1 MTKKHP
7 PQQPPKQPAPGPKP
21 AGPSPARDQPAYK
34 PLAWSFPFSPA
45 GKEDVAD
52 PMTYMKALASA
63 EDGFYPLGA
72 SGNWHGGIHFDQKTG
87 KVLKQE
93 EGVRAIAKGEVV
105 AYRLDSKYPEL
116 AYQDKRFA
124 LYSTGFVLVRHTL
137 QLPPVPKK
145 PDPAPSKEAPAPQ
158 GPDAAGPAAAPP
170 APASPSPDETLTFF
184 SLYMHTL
191 DWASYKAALD
201 LAAAAKP
208 DPKILPLKSM
218 QYWEADRH
226 FRVGDKDK
234 QEAPKSK
241 PSDRDASDDPDL
253 SPEEV
258 PPASEPIA
266 GIRVR
271 IAPNGKIL
279 GLLPKGSELTVDE
292 ADNGGTPGWAKIG
305 KIKSGQ
311 PVGPIVGQPPSDHLP
326 WGYVYVKELESV
338 SQSGPVDTVVVL
350 KKPHPVEAGE
360 VIAHVGQYQ
369 RYREAKLT
377 PPQPNRPMLHLE
389 VFAGP
394 DLPKF
399 IKKSQARA
407 KDLPDN
413 DKVFL
418 EVLAGAKLVTEI
430 PRPDY
435 TLEKT
440 GLKLAA
446 VSDPKSHW
454 VKVQPKTVTMPAAQP
469 TPPDATGKGK
479 SKPKPTKK
487 PTPIETSTGDPF
499 WVDSG
504 LVNQMTTG
512 PVQGWKEFP
521 LKVSR
526 ANGPGTDF
534 RDVFRLTDLDKFGV
548 QSFAREEK
556 DASGKAKRWWK
567 VTVGTK
573 EGGTRQGWVREK
585 DHPQVNLCS
594 PWDWPGFDLADNS
607 AIKPVDM
614 FKRYLFVAGLA
625 MGDDQQ
631 AFKPS
636 ADQLATSEL
645 IQKLEKAIDC
655 NHDGSVT
662 AEELTAAQQTEWLA
676 KAISHMI
683 VKSESE
689 WGGNMGKWEEI
700 LPHMKLVPWKWQN
713 EMERIKKLQWWEQI
727 KGVQGFPQ
735 DPMPWHLHPIGLV
748 GNFLVGGGCGC
759 AGVRLEASS
768 LKQIVTVA
776 SDAVIN
782 EYIEPLNKTFVDY
795 KFDSCMAR
803 AHFIAQ
809 ILTESGELRLTREQ
823 SKNNAPLKY
832 DPWRGRGLIQLTYEE
847 NYSAYE
853 NYSHEDVTS
862 NKAAMEKLERAPHS
876 VLSAAWYFTI
886 LKSLLKPAEDDDF
899 IWITRIINGGYNGY
913 DHRLKYTN
921 RAIKALG
928 LESCAKLNHD
938 GVYRFEESRAY
949 HEKRASF
956 GWGLWHDPGSAQAG
970 TGKDKEESIK
980 GYRRYIELDDAA
992 GKPVDKHG
1000 VPKDQKWYF
1009 IAVVRTHVEA
1019 RLKVLTGS

>member
-1 MTKKHP
+1 MTNKHP
-7 PQQPPKQPAPGPKP
+7 SQQPPKQPASGPKP
-21 AGPSPARDQPAYK
+21 AKPAPARDQPAYT

-45 GKEDVAD
+45 GKEDAAD

-87 KVLKQE
+87 KVLKQD

-124 LYSTGFVLVRHTL
+124 LYSTGFVLVRHIL

-145 PDPAPSKEAPAPQ
+145 PDPAPSKAAPASQQPVAPN
-158 GPDAAGPAAAPP
+158 GASAPSGASGTAATQA
-170 APASPSPDETLTFF
+170 APASPPPDEKLTFF

-201 LAAAAKP
+201 HAGTAKS
-208 DPKILPLKSM
+208 DPKAPQLKPM
-218 QYWEADRH
+218 RYWEADRYY
-226 FRVGDKDK
+226 RVGDKDK
-234 QEAPKSK
+234 QEAPKPKPIDHDVLGDLINADFDMSK
-241 PSDRDASDDPDL
+241 L
-253 SPEEV
+253 SPEQREADEA
-258 PPASEPIA
+258 PPDPIP

-271 IAPNGKIL
+271 VTPNGKIL

-292 ADNGGTPGWAKIG
+292 SDNGGAPGWAKIG

-311 PVGPIVGQPPSDHLP
+311 PVGAIAGQPPSEHLP
-326 WGYVYVKELESV
+326 WGYVYVKELEPV

-350 KKPHPVEAGE
+350 KKPYPVEAGE
-360 VIAHVGQYQ
+360 VIAHIGQYQ
-369 RYREAKLT
+369 RYREAKPT
-377 PPQPNRPMLHLE
+377 PPQPNRSMLHLE
-389 VFAGP
+389 VFAGS

-407 KDLPDN
+407 RDLPDN
-413 DKVFL
+413 DKAFL
-418 EVLAGAKLVTEI
+418 EILAGAKLVTEI

-435 TLEKT
+435 TLEKA
-440 GLKLAA
+440 GLKLAPI
-446 VSDPKSHW
+446 SDPKSHW

-548 QSFAREEK
+548 QNFAREEK

-573 EGGTRQGWVREK
+573 DGGTRQGWVREK

-645 IQKLEKAIDC
+645 IQKLEKAIDR
-655 NHDGSVT
+655 NHDGNVT
-662 AEELTAAQQTEWLA
+662 AEELIAAQQTEWLA
-676 KAISHMI
+676 KAVSHLI

-735 DPMPWHLHPIGLV
+735 DPVPWHLHPIGLV
-748 GNFLVGGGCGC
+748 GNFLVKRSV
-759 AGVRLEASS
+759 AGTAAFPADVIEAAQAAQAKWGIPASIS
-768 LKQIVTVA
+768 L
-776 SDAVIN
+776 
-782 EYIEPLNKTFVDY
+782 
-795 KFDSCMAR
+795 
-803 AHFIAQ
+803 AQ
-809 ILTESGELRLTREQ
+809 
-823 SKNNAPLKY
+823 
-832 DPWRGRGLIQLTYEE
+832 W
-847 NYSAYE
+847 
-853 NYSHEDVTS
+853 
-862 NKAAMEKLERAPHS
+862 
-876 VLSAAWYFTI
+876 
-886 LKSLLKPAEDDDF
+886 
-899 IWITRIINGGYNGY
+899 
-913 DHRLKYTN
+913 
-921 RAIKALG
+921 G
-928 LESCAKLNHD
+928 LESAMGKRMPKNSYNPFGIKATKSDIENGRYVDAMTSEVFSGKEVRLSQPFRKFENFTEAFDFHGKLLATGRAYAGARAKLPD
-938 GVYRFEESRAY
+938 PYEFARA
-949 HEKRASF
+949 
-956 GWGLWHDPGSAQAG
+956 
-970 TGKDKEESIK
+970 
-980 GYRRYIELDDAA
+980 
-992 GKPVDKHG
+992 
-1000 VPKDQKWYF
+1000 
-1009 IAVVRTHVEA
+1009 
-1019 RLKVLTGS
+1019 LTGHYATDPIYDKKLIDKFIKPYNLTQYDTP

>member
-7 PQQPPKQPAPGPKP
+7 SQQPPKQPAPGPKP
-21 AGPSPARDQPAYK
+21 AGPAPARDQPAYK

-45 GKEDVAD
+45 GKEDAAD

-72 SGNWHGGIHFDQKTG
+72 SGIWHGGIHFDQKTG

-93 EGVRAIAKGEVV
+93 EGVRAIANGEVV

-145 PDPAPSKEAPAPQ
+145 PDPAPSKAAPASQ
-158 GPDAAGPAAAPP
+158 KPAAPNGASAPSGASGAAATPP
-170 APASPSPDETLTFF
+170 APASPPPDETLTFF

-191 DWASYKAALD
+191 DWASYKAAFD
-201 LAAAAKP
+201 QAKTAKP
-208 DPKILPLKSM
+208 DPKAPQIKPML
-218 QYWEADRH
+218 YWEADRH
-226 FRVGDKDK
+226 YRVRDKDK
-234 QEAPKSK
+234 QGAPKPKPIDHDVLGDLINADFDMSK
-241 PSDRDASDDPDL
+241 L
-253 SPEEV
+253 SPEQREADEA
-258 PPASEPIA
+258 PPEPIP

-271 IAPNGKIL
+271 ITPNGKIL
-279 GLLPKGSELTVDE
+279 GLLPTGSELTVDE
-292 ADNGGTPGWAKIG
+292 TDNGGTPGWAKIG

-311 PVGPIVGQPPSDHLP
+311 PVGPIVGQQPSEHLP
-326 WGYVYVKELESV
+326 WGYVFVKELEPV

-377 PPQPNRPMLHLE
+377 PPQPNRPLLHIE
-389 VFAGP
+389 VFAGS

-407 KDLPDN
+407 RDLTDN
-413 DKVFL
+413 AFL
-418 EVLAGAKLVTEI
+418 EILAGAKLVTEI

-435 TLEKT
+435 TLEKA
-440 GLKLAA
+440 GLKLAP

-454 VKVQPKTVTMPAAQP
+454 VKVQPKIVTMPAAQP
-469 TPPDATGKGK
+469 APAATGKGK
-479 SKPKPTKK
+479 SKSKPAKK

-512 PVQGWKEFP
+512 AVQGWRDFP

-534 RDVFRLTDLDKFGV
+534 RVVFRLTDLDKFEV
-548 QSFAREEK
+548 QNFAREEK
-556 DASGKAKRWWK
+556 DTSGKAKRWWN

-573 EGGTRQGWVREK
+573 EGGTRQGWVREE
-585 DHPQVNLCS
+585 DHPKANLCG

-607 AIKPVDM
+607 SIKPVDM

-645 IQKLEKAIDC
+645 VQKLEKAIDR
-655 NHDGSVT
+655 NRDGNVT
-662 AEELTAAQQTEWLA
+662 AEELAAAQQTEWLA
-676 KAISHMI
+676 EAISHLI

-700 LPHMKLVPWKWQN
+700 LPHMKLVPWKWRN
-713 EMERIKKLQWWEQI
+713 EMERIKKLQWWEQVQ
-727 KGVQGFPQ
+727 GVKGFPQ
-735 DPMPWHLHPIGLV
+735 DPVPWHLHPIGLI
-748 GNFLVGGGCGC
+748 GNFVSNVEVTGKIAWG
-759 AGVRLEASS
+759 AKVSS
-768 LKQIVTVA
+768 EFKQK
-776 SDAVIN
+776 VIR
-782 EYIEPLNKTFVDY
+782 I
-795 KFDSCMAR
+795 
-803 AHFIAQ
+803 
-809 ILTESGELRLTREQ
+809 SGELGINPSYLMSAMAFETGESFRADIP
-823 SKNNAPLKY
+823 NAA
-832 DPWRGRGLIQLTYEE
+832 GSGAVGLIQFMPNTAIGLGTTTAQLAKMTSVDQLDYVKK
-847 NYSAYE
+847 YFIPRQGQL
-853 NYSHEDVTS
+853 HTLEDVYCMIFYPS
-862 NKAAMEKLERAPHS
+862 AIGRPNDYIIAHKKKINKKGKEVDDPIYWQNAGFDTENVGYITKYQISSKLRDKYAKGM
-876 VLSAAWYFTI
+876 SA
-886 LKSLLKPAEDDDF
+886 
-899 IWITRIINGGYNGY
+899 GC
-913 DHRLKYTN
+913 
-921 RAIKALG
+921 LG
-928 LESCAKLNHD
+928 
-938 GVYRFEESRAY
+938 
-949 HEKRASF
+949 
-956 GWGLWHDPGSAQAG
+956 
-970 TGKDKEESIK
+970 
-980 GYRRYIELDDAA
+980 
-992 GKPVDKHG
+992 
-1000 VPKDQKWYF
+1000 
-1009 IAVVRTHVEA
+1009 
-1019 RLKVLTGS
+1019 